1 MCLAPAEESAVDDFA
16 VLLLRTLRHIR
27 RGRVFRMPRNVIS
40 LVISSKNRYAK
51 TDVCIVDN
59 QIFLP
64 VQDESLDAIAVFAA
78 NHQIRQ

>member
-1 MCLAPAEESAVDDFA
+1 MCLAPAEEFAVDDFA

-27 RGRVFRMPRNVIS
+27 RGRVFRTKNVTP